1 MSKNKSYL
9 LIFSAILAVIILA
22 AGCMFRSLPPVEIY
36 NIEPVWNQGN
46 PAYTAKQES
55 LILQLAIV
63 RGAEAFTT
71 TEILYTDRLNS
82 QNSYAY
88 SRWRDPPVRSMQIM
102 LEAALG
108 QSGLFR
114 AVLPP
119 TSVSRV
125 DLLLESTLLD
135 FSHHIREDKAA
146 EGVVRMRFHLVNNTS
161 KRVIAGQELVARKE
175 AASSDARGATAAL
188 NQAAVQVADDLVAWL
203 AELGEL
209 QEQL

>member
-1 MSKNKSYL
+1 MNSNKSSL
-9 LIFSAILAVIILA
+9 LLLAASLAIITLA
-22 AGCMFRSLPPVEIY
+22 AGCMFQSLPPVEIY
-36 NIEPVWNQGN
+36 TIEPVWSQGE
-46 PAYTAKQES
+46 PTQTARQEP
-55 LILQLAIV
+55 LILQLAFV
-63 RGAEAFTT
+63 RGAESFTT

-88 SRWRDPPVRSMQIM
+88 SRWRDPPVRSMQTL

-161 KRVIAGQELVARKE
+161 KRVMAGTELVARKE
-175 AASSDARGATAAL
+175 AVSSDARGATAAI
-188 NQAAVQVADDLVAWL
+188 NQAAVKVADDLVAWL
-203 AELGEL
+203 SELGKF

>member
-1 MSKNKSYL
+1 MIRNNSYL
-9 LIFSAILAVIILA
+9 LIPAAILAVITLA

-36 NIEPVWNQGN
+36 TIEPVWSQGD
-46 PAYTAKQES
+46 PAQTARQEP
-55 LILQLAIV
+55 LILQLALV
-63 RGAEAFTT
+63 RGAESFTT

-88 SRWRDPPVRSMQIM
+88 SRWREPPVRSMQTL

-108 QSGLFR
+108 ESGLFR

-146 EGVVRMRFHLVNNTS
+146 EGVVRMRFHLVNNSS
-161 KRVIAGQELVARKE
+161 KKVIAGTELVARKE
-175 AASSDARGATAAL
+175 AVSFDARGATAAI
-188 NQAAVQVADDLVAWL
+188 NKAAVQVADDLVAWL
-203 AELGEL
+203 SELGKW